1 MTLSELLRS
10 VWSLL
15 NEPALDA
22 LAVLLPVN
30 CSGCGRPDRAL
41 CSRCRSALAP
51 RPTRVDDTGAPS
63 PIWASLDYSGAARA
77 MLLAY
82 KDRGRTDAAAVLAV
96 ALRASV
102 AAALTAAPAH
112 AVAGGVV
119 LVTVPSTRAAF
130 RKRGYHPTAAAL
142 RRAGLRPA
150 ATHGSLRLRRQG
162 FDQAGLTAAERT
174 RNRAG
179 SFVASPRLAGRACLI
194 VDDIVTSGATAR
206 EAIRAIDAVGGR
218 VVGVAAIAHTALRR
232 VQGRSPDLRS
242 QRSADPPGLPVHF
255 AARRHYGGPKGVDDS
270 PFVIRASD
278 TSDQGGRNGH
288 QHHRTKPGHH

>member
-1 MTLSELLRS
+1 MSFFELLRS

-15 NEPALDA
+15 REPMLDA

-41 CSRCRSALAP
+41 CSRCVSALAP
-51 RPTRVDDTGAPS
+51 RPTRVGDIGAAPV
-63 PIWASLDYSGAARA
+63 WASLDYSGTPRA

-82 KDRGRTDAAAVLAV
+82 KERGRTDAVAALAV

-102 AAALTAAPAH
+102 GAALAAAPAD

-130 RKRGYHPTAAAL
+130 RKRGYHPTAAVL
-142 RRAGLRPA
+142 RRAGLRPV
-150 ATHGSLRLRRQG
+150 ATYRSLRLRRQG
-162 FDQAGLTAAERT
+162 LDQAGLTAAQRA

-179 SFVASPRLAGRACLI
+179 SFVASPRLAERPCLI

-206 EAIRAIDAVGGR
+206 EATRAIEAAGGR
-218 VVGVAAIAHTALRR
+218 VVGVAAIAHTARR
-232 VQGRSPDLRS
+232 QVHTRS
-242 QRSADPPGLPVHF
+242 QDPRSQPSADPSGLPVHF
-255 AARRHYGGPKGVDDS
+255 VARQHYGGPKGVDDS